1 MDGTMRAMRIGL
13 RAVAAV
19 VVASGSAWSFAS
31 PVRAAAPEFGRP
43 TIEGTFGEAIVAS
56 QPVTLDGGPDRLE
69 VLISTADD
77 PAPLVTEVDPPSD
90 AGALTLRH
98 TLSSADG
105 HILPNTPLRVRWRIT
120 SDGVTTLSPE
130 ARTVIADERFAW
142 QTLEGDIVRV
152 HWYEGGPAF
161 GERALRIGDEA
172 VTRTASTFGVTEDEP
187 LDFFIYADR
196 DAFYDALGPG
206 TRENVGGQAN
216 ADIRTMFA
224 HISPGSIGDPWV
236 ENVIPHELIH
246 LVFDTAVD
254 NPYHFPPRWL
264 NEGLAVYLSVGY
276 EAGDRAAVD
285 VAGRNGDLIPLDG
298 LIGQFPTSASRF
310 SLAYAESVSAVDFL
324 IRTHGEDTMISLVR
338 SYAEGRTDDEAFEAA
353 IGMDVAAFNEAWLA
367 DLGAKPATRY
377 GPQPAPAGPVPF
389 DWGAASPAPGSSAA
403 PQAPV
408 SSAAPRPSPSPLVSR
423 TEPLTGVEFPIGL
436 VLVALVVGGAI
447 VLLVWT
453 RSRRPVGG
461 RPS

>member
-1 MDGTMRAMRIGL
+1 MRSWRIGL
-13 RAVAAV
+13 QVVAAV
-19 VVASGSAWSFAS
+19 AVASGAAWSLAS

-43 TIEGTFGEAIVAS
+43 TIEGTFGEAIVAT
-56 QPVTLDGGPDRLE
+56 QPVTLDGGLDRVE
-69 VLISTADD
+69 VLIATADN
-77 PAPLVTEVDPPSD
+77 PAPLVTEVDPPPD

-120 SDGVTTLSPE
+120 SDGVTTLGPE
-130 ARTVIADERFAW
+130 ARTVVADERFDW
-142 QTLEGDIVRV
+142 QTLEGDVVRV
-152 HWYEGGPAF
+152 HWYEGGRAF

-172 VTRTASTFGVTEDEP
+172 VTRTARTFGVTEDEP
-187 LDFFIYADR
+187 VDFFIYADR

-206 TRENVGGQAN
+206 TRENVGGQAS

-224 HISPGSIGDPWV
+224 HISPGSIDDPWV

-298 LIGQFPTSASRF
+298 LTGQFPTSAARF
-310 SLAYAESVSAVDFL
+310 SLAYAESASAVDFM
-324 IRTHGEDTMISLVR
+324 IRTHGEDTIISLVR

-367 DLGAKPATRY
+367 DLGAKATVRY
-377 GPQPAPAGPVPF
+377 GPQPAPAGPVPN
-389 DWGAASPAPGSSAA
+389 DWGAASPGPGSSAGT
-403 PQAPV
+403 
-408 SSAAPRPSPSPLVSR
+408 RPSPSPLVSR
-423 TEPLTGVEFPIGL
+423 TAPLTGVMLPIGL
-436 VLVALVVGGAI
+436 VLVALLVGGAI

-453 RSRRPVGG
+453 RSRRPAGG
-461 RPS
+461 PPS